1 VSIKSLPGVVLLLL
15 LSATALA
22 RTDSIDEG
30 IDYERLRV
38 AVPTD
43 VEPGQVEVLELFW
56 YGCPHC
62 HSFEPFVDKWLEGKP
77 ESAAFVRIPATTNPK
92 WIPQAR
98 MYYAL
103 ELMGEIDRLHLIIF
117 QAVHTQGR
125 RLGDLSAMSRF
136 LGQQGVDVE
145 RFVDTYNSME
155 VDTRV
160 RREADRTRR
169 YGITGVPTV
178 IVNGKYRT
186 SATMAGS
193 YDDVIKVINYLVEQE
208 SNPT

>member
-1 VSIKSLPGVVLLLL
+1 MFKHSTVLALSLL
-15 LSATALA
+15 LSAAALA
-22 RTDSIDEG
+22 ATDSIDEG

-43 VEPGQVEVLELFW
+43 VEPGKIEVLELFW

-62 HSFEPFVDKWLEGKP
+62 HSFEPFVNKWLEAKP
-77 ESAAFVRIPATTNPK
+77 ESAQFVRVPATLNPN
-92 WIPQAR
+92 WTPQAR

-103 ELMGEIDRLHLIIF
+103 ELMGEIDRLHPVIF

-125 RLGDLSAMSRF
+125 RLGSLDAMTRF

-145 RFVDTYNSME
+145 RFVQAYNSME

-160 RREADRTRR
+160 RREAERASR
-169 YGITGVPTV
+169 YGVTGVPSV
-178 IVNGKYRT
+178 IINGKYRT
-186 SATMAGS
+186 SATLAGS
-193 YDDVIKVINYLVEQE
+193 YANMIKVINYLVEQE
-208 SNPT
+208 SDPT